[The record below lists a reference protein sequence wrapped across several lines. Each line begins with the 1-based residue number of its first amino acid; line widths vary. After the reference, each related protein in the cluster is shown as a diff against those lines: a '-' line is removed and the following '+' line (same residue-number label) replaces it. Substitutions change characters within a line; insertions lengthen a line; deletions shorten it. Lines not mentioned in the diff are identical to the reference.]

1 MSVLDPTRTTSP
13 RRHSTRVAYPGA
25 AFAFLCLGLLF
36 SALTAVVAF
45 VDQASL
51 GVLEDHVRSGYPEY
65 TPAELDGAVDAYVGY
80 LAIVAGIGA
89 VAWIVTLVAARRGR
103 RWARYFAAVAFLV
116 GASIAVFDLLIKE
129 PNGVAG
135 FPALHGWLGL
145 LPVLAGLFAL
155 IALWGG
161 GVSGTRASKS
171 RRTGERN

>member
-1 MSVLDPTRTTSP
+1 MSVHDPTTTTTP
-13 RRHSTRVAYPGA
+13 RRHSTRVSYPAA
-25 AFAFLCLGLLF
+25 AFAFLGLGLVF

-51 GVLEDHVRSGYPEY
+51 GVLEEHVRSGYPEY
-65 TPAELDGAVDAYVGY
+65 TAAELDGAVDAYVGY
-80 LAIVAGIGA
+80 LAIIAGIGA

-103 RWARYFAAVAFLV
+103 RWARYFAVVAFLV
-116 GASIAVFDLLIKE
+116 GTSIAVFDLLITE
-129 PNGVAG
+129 PNGAAG

-161 GVSGTRASKS
+161 GVSGTA
-171 RRTGERN
+171 ERKNR